1 MAAEFADESRCR
13 AAVLGGREACD
24 VMKLYP
30 LDWVAMYG
38 SIKRMPDDLL
48 PGGGG
53 SQNRVMVTP
62 DLPTFKLLFRCFCGA
77 VADLQLPENC
87 FFAGSAVLAGA
98 TIPQRLYDRRLQEA
112 FDSLVAAE
120 QRCQAIDDWMMGS
133 LKRRQQLPLPALRN
147 IKKCLPPRPTI
158 DALRAEIFA
167 AHAEQAEHTD
177 SELDVLLRTNNGSG
191 PYARSDIDI
200 FVVASNDAEA
210 NATVAKLYKLVGEAL
225 EEPCTVVKTAN
236 TITFCRSWPERHVQ
250 IILYYLPSVS
260 AHLIFA
266 DLDCTA
272 LAYHQGEVFA
282 LPRALRALAYKRN
295 VVPASMLAN
304 RRDAPKSRS
313 PSTRYGLIC

>member
-1 MAAEFADESRCR
+1 MIILHRRPKECRCASCMYHGKHFRDQVCARSARRAMAAEFADESRCR

-30 LDWVAMYG
+30 LDWAAMYG

-53 SQNRVMVTP
+53 SQKRVMVTP

-112 FDSLVAAE
+112 FDSLVDAE
-120 QRCQAIDDWMMGS
+120 QRCRAIDDWMMGS
-133 LKRRQQLPLPALRN
+133 LKRRQKLPLPALQN

-158 DALRAEIFA
+158 GALRAEVFA
-167 AHAEQAEHTD
+167 AHAEQAEYTD

-191 PYARSDIDI
+191 PCSFRHRHLCGGQQRCRGKCNRGQALQARWR
-200 FVVASNDAEA
+200 
-210 NATVAKLYKLVGEAL
+210 G
-225 EEPCTVVKTAN
+225 P
-236 TITFCRSWPERHVQ
+236 
-250 IILYYLPSVS
+250 
-260 AHLIFA
+260 
-266 DLDCTA
+266 
-272 LAYHQGEVFA
+272 
-282 LPRALRALAYKRN
+282 
-295 VVPASMLAN
+295 
-304 RRDAPKSRS
+304 
-313 PSTRYGLIC
+313 